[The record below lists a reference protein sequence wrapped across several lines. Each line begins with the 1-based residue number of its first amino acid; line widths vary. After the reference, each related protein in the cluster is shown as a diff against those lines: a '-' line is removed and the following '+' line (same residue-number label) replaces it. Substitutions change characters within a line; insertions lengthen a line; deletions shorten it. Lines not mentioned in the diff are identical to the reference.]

1 VTNPASVL
9 PGALPSASSP
19 GAPYRIMVVDDSAV
33 IRGLLIRSLESDPK
47 IAVVAS
53 VGDGRMALNALSRHD
68 VEVVVLDI
76 EMPVMDGLTALPLL
90 IAARPGLKVIMAST
104 LTRRNADISLQ
115 ALSAG
120 AADYIPKPGATAL
133 TTADVFKVE
142 LVAKI
147 KALGEAKR
155 KAAGIAQPTAMAPRQ
170 GTAAR
175 APVRR
180 PAGPQPIALRAA
192 SPEPFDALA
201 IGSSTGGPQA
211 LFQLLANIRGAVN
224 RPIFITQHMP
234 PTFTTIL
241 AEHISRSTG
250 WSAAEGI
257 DGEIIRANRVYVAPG
272 DFHMLIEATPGG
284 DKVIKLSKAP
294 AENFCRPSVDP
305 MLRSLARAYG
315 RRLLTVILTGMGHDG
330 LRGGEAVREV
340 GGTMVAQDEATSVV
354 WGMPGAVATAGLCS
368 AVLPIGEIGPYIAK
382 LARRSA
388 P

>member
-1 VTNPASVL
+1 
-9 PGALPSASSP
+9 
-19 GAPYRIMVVDDSAV
+19 MVVDDSAV

-76 EMPVMDGLTALPLL
+76 EMPVMDGLTALPQL

-115 ALSAG
+115 ALTAG
-120 AADYIPKPGATAL
+120 AADYIAKPGSTAL
-133 TTADVFKVE
+133 TTADAFKHE
-142 LVAKI
+142 LAAKI

-155 KAAGIAQPTAMAPRQ
+155 RSAGMAQPATPMRAETARL
-170 GTAAR
+170 
-175 APVRR
+175 PVRR
-180 PAGPQPIALRAA
+180 LPGLQPIALRAA

-211 LFQLLANIRGAVN
+211 LFQLLAKLRGTVD

-234 PTFTTIL
+234 ATFTTIL

-250 WSAAEGI
+250 WAAAEGI
-257 DGEIIRANRVYVAPG
+257 DGEAVRPNRVYVAPG
-272 DFHMLIEATPGG
+272 DFHMLVAVGPSGEKT
-284 DKVIKLSKAP
+284 IKLSKAP
-294 AENFCRPSVDP
+294 PENFCRPSVDP
-305 MLRSLARAYG
+305 MLRSLAQTYG

-330 LRGGEAVREV
+330 LRGGEAVRDA
-340 GGTMVAQDEATSVV
+340 GGTLVAQDEATSVV

-368 AVLPIGEIGPYIAK
+368 AVLPLAELGSYIAK
-382 LARRSA
+382 SVRRSA
-388 P
+388 A

>member
-1 VTNPASVL
+1 
-9 PGALPSASSP
+9 
-19 GAPYRIMVVDDSAV
+19 MVVDDSAV

-47 IAVVAS
+47 VAVVAS
-53 VGDGRMALNALSRHD
+53 VGDGRMALKALTRYD

-90 IAARPGLKVIMAST
+90 IAARPGLKVVMAST

-115 ALSAG
+115 ALTAG
-120 AADYIPKPGATAL
+120 AADYITKPGATAL
-133 TTADVFKVE
+133 TTADAFKHE
-142 LVAKI
+142 LVEKV

-155 KAAGIAQPTAMAPRQ
+155 KAAGIAQPT
-170 GTAAR
+170 TAA
-175 APVRR
+175 AR
-180 PAGPQPIALRAA
+180 PGAAARSPLRHPGGPQPIALRAA
-192 SPEPFDALA
+192 STEPFDVLA

-211 LFQLLANIRGAVN
+211 LFQLLGDIRGAVN

-234 PTFTTIL
+234 ATFTMIL

-250 WSAAEGI
+250 WVAAEGI
-257 DGEIIRANRVYVAPG
+257 DGEIVRANRVYIAPG
-272 DFHMLIEATPGG
+272 DFHMLIEATAGG
-284 DKVIKLSKAP
+284 DKIIKLSKAP

-305 MLRSLARAYG
+305 MLRSLAQAYG

-330 LRGGEAVREV
+330 LRGGEAVREA

-368 AVLPIGEIGPYIAK
+368 AILPLGEIGPYIAK
-382 LARRSA
+382 LARRSTS
-388 P
+388 